1 MSGVTAMRPASRPT
15 LFALSLGH
23 GCADLCSGGLFGL
36 LPFLVAERHYSLA
49 AAGVF
54 AFIAS
59 AASAV
64 FQPLVG
70 AQGDPSRCWPSPSAA
85 PGPPPIIPRAPAGRA
100 MPRAAA

>member
-23 GCADLCSGGLFGL
+23 GCADLCSGGLFAL

-59 AASAV
+59 AA
-64 FQPLVG
+64 
-70 AQGDPSRCWPSPSAA
+70 PSQ
-85 PGPPPIIPRAPAGRA
+85 RAPTPDGGA
-100 MPRAAA
+100 P